1 MSSAVSET
9 VRTLDAHSQPVAN
22 LPWLINLHGFAFDF
36 AGARLRHVDLGGDR
50 YVRTH
55 WFIFLFMPV
64 VPLGIYLV
72 SNPVD
77 ELRRTQRYFYIIH
90 RKLKLR
96 AVSEVWG
103 TGGLVR
109 LIGSGWLRSFLIF
122 FGFTLALV
130 AVSEFALWN
139 VRN

>member
-1 MSSAVSET
+1 MSSVASET
-9 VRTLDAHSQPVAN
+9 LRTLDAHSKPAVH

-36 AGARLRHVDLGGDR
+36 AGASLRHVDLGPDR

-64 VPLGIYLV
+64 LPLGIYLV

-77 ELRRTQRYFYIIH
+77 ELRRTQRHFYVVH

-96 AVSEVWG
+96 AVREIWG
-103 TGGLVR
+103 ARGLAW
-109 LIGSGWLRSFLIF
+109 LIGSGWLRTFTIF
-122 FGFTLALV
+122 FGFTLAIV
-130 AVSEFALWN
+130 ALSELALWN
-139 VRN
+139 VRH

>member
-9 VRTLDAHSQPVAN
+9 LRTLDAHSQPVAN

-36 AGARLRHVDLGGDR
+36 AGARLRHVDLGADR
-50 YVRTH
+50 YVRAH

-64 VPLGIYLV
+64 LPLGIYLV
-72 SNPVD
+72 SNPID
-77 ELRRTQRYFYIIH
+77 ELRRTQRNFYVVH

-96 AVSEVWG
+96 AVRGIWG
-103 TGGLVR
+103 ARGLAW

-122 FGFTLALV
+122 FGFTLALGV
-130 AVSEFALWN
+130 FAEFALWN